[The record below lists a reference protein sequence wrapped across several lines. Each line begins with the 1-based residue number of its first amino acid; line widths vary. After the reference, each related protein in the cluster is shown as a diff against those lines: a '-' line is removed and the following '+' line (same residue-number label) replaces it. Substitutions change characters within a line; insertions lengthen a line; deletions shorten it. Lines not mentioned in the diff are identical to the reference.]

1 MPNMSRDE
9 FKALLARDMP
19 GVLVA
24 PALPDGAAANGAVG
38 ALEPAKKAG
47 ARPADMLLTDD
58 ALIAPAA
65 LPAVARYMRDTL
77 GYELLSNITAVDYFD
92 ENLIEVVY
100 HFTHFDAGVL
110 VVKTRV
116 PRDAAVLPSL
126 TPFWPGA
133 DFQEREAFDLFG
145 VTFTGHP
152 HLRRIYMWDEFEG
165 FPMRKDFPKQGD
177 KYFADGE

>member
-9 FKALLARDMP
+9 FKQLLARDLP
-19 GVLVA
+19 TALVTL
-24 PALPDGAAANGAVG
+24 PTPDGTATNGDDG
-38 ALEPAKKAG
+38 ALEPAKPG
-47 ARPADMLLTDD
+47 TRPANMLLTND
-58 ALIAPAA
+58 ALVAAAA
-65 LPAVARYMRDTL
+65 LPDVARYLRDTL
-77 GYELLSNITAVDYFD
+77 GYELLSNITAIDYLD

-100 HFTHFDAGVL
+100 HFTHFAAGVL

-116 PRDAAVLPSL
+116 PRDAALLPSL

-177 KYFADGE
+177 KYFADSE